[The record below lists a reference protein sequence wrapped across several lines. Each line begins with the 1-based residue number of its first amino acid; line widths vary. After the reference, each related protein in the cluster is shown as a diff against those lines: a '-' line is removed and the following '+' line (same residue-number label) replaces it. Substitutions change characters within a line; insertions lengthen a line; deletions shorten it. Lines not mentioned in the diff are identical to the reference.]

1 MFLNPGLRRQ
11 YSWNFII
18 ADVSQ
23 AIIGA
28 DFLSHFKL
36 AVNLRQ
42 RKLIDDVTNTSKLCS
57 ISTNKMVVSNLSYT
71 KDYQPFHDLLREFE
85 DITMDNKS
93 TVKKPQHFV
102 THHIVTK
109 GPPVFSK
116 PRRLSPEKLE
126 AAKAEIQLL
135 LNAGICR
142 PSCSPWASP
151 LHMTKKKN
159 GEWRPCGDFRRLN
172 VVTEPDRNASQTF
185 QRFMDHIF
193 REYDFAWPYLDH
205 ILISSKD
212 MNQHRH
218 HLQLE
223 FKKLREY
230 GLVINRLKCTL
241 DQPQVEFL
249 GF

>member
-1 MFLNPGLRRQ
+1 MFLNLGLRRQ
-11 YSWNFII
+11 YSWKFII

-28 DFLSHFKL
+28 DFLSHFNL

-57 ISTNKMVVSNLSYT
+57 ISTNKKVVSNLSYT
-71 KDYQPFHDLLREFE
+71 KDYQPFYDLLREFE
-85 DITMDNKS
+85 DITMEKS
-93 TVKKPQHFV
+93 SVKKPQHFV

-116 PRRLSPEKLE
+116 PRRLFPEKLE

-142 PSCSPWASP
+142 PSRSPWASP

-172 VVTEPDRNASQTF
+172 VVIEPDR
-185 QRFMDHIF
+185 
-193 REYDFAWPYLDH
+193 
-205 ILISSKD
+205 
-212 MNQHRH
+212 
-218 HLQLE
+218 
-223 FKKLREY
+223 
-230 GLVINRLKCTL
+230 
-241 DQPQVEFL
+241 
-249 GF
+249 